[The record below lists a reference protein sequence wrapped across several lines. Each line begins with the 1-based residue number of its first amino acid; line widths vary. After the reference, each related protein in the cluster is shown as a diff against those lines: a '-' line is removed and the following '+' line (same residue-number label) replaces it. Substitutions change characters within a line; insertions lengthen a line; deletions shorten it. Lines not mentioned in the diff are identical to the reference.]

1 MNICTYQLRVN
12 SVDTKK
18 ALDVSCELIDKYYRD
33 IVLSVN
39 DTCRNCILCRR
50 SHGNIS
56 EYVTPGWNDF
66 VADKHH
72 ATGSAFLDWVVAGK
86 PRSGLNMIMRRTR
99 SQFKLAL
106 RYCKQHEAN
115 IRSNV
120 LAKSLFAKD
129 YNKFWK
135 SVSRSN
141 NSKAVNDACVISG
154 CTGDVDIANRWRTR
168 FEDLYNYVNARSSA
182 LQCRDRFMMNVLLKS
197 YKTYIS
203 VYDVVDACL

>member
-1 MNICTYQLRVN
+1 VVLANIN
-12 SVDTKK
+12 IPSVLFGGVADC
-18 ALDVSCELIDKYYRD
+18 VSSVSRELIDKYYRD

-39 DTCRNCILCRR
+39 DTCRNCIPCRR

-72 ATGSAFLDWVVAGK
+72 STRSAFLDWVVAGK
-86 PRSGLNMIMRRTR
+86 PRSGLVNMIMRRTR

-106 RYCKQHEAN
+106 RYCKQHEVN
-115 IRSNV
+115 IRSDV
-120 LAKSLFAKD
+120 LAKYLSPKN

-141 NSKAVNDACVISG
+141 NSKTVDYAYVIDG
-154 CTGDVDIANRWRTR
+154 CTKDVDIADRWRTH
-168 FEDLYNYVNARSSA
+168 FEDLYHR
-182 LQCRDRFMMNVLLKS
+182 
-197 YKTYIS
+197 
-203 VYDVVDACL
+203 